1 MNEPSSPHPA
11 SFRDPAGFLFVEGG
25 RLLRQVNHACREDYD
40 ALMQSGLYE
49 DLVRAGC
56 LISHEELDHPGL
68 DPSSCYRVIAPKRIP
83 FVSYP
88 YEWCFSQLQDAALL
102 TLAIQEA
109 ALQHGMILKDASAY
123 NIQFM
128 DGRPVFVDTLS
139 FARFTP
145 GEPWQAYRQFCQH
158 FYAPLLLMAYRDIRL
173 GQLLRVHLDGVPL
186 DLASRILPLRSRF
199 RFGPLVHLH
208 LHAGSQQRHA
218 KTRTRVSSPRIG
230 QNALLGLTESLARA
244 VKKLSWAP
252 EGTEWAEYYQDT
264 NYTAGGLN
272 HKETLVREF
281 LVQVNPS
288 SVWDCGANVG
298 FFSRISR
305 TMGIPTVS
313 MDIDPACVEKN
324 YRQVRDRDEKD
335 LLPLLVDL
343 TNPPPGA
350 GWMNTERDSLIGRG
364 PVDAALALALVHH
377 LAISNNLPFSRIA
390 DFFASICRSLIIEFV
405 PKDDS
410 QVQTLLSTRE
420 DIFPCYCREEFER
433 IFCQLFNIVR
443 SEPILDSGRMLYL
456 MQRRD

>member
-1 MNEPSSPHPA
+1 M
-11 SFRDPAGFLFVEGG
+11 F
-25 RLLRQVNHACREDYD
+25 RQVNAACQEDYD
-40 ALMQSGLYE
+40 TLMQSGLYK
-49 DLVRAGC
+49 DLVGEGS
-56 LISHEELDHPGL
+56 LIPHVEVDHPGF
-68 DPSSCYRVIAPKRIP
+68 DPSVCYRVIAPERIP

-88 YEWCFSQLQDAALL
+88 YEWCFSQLKDAALL
-102 TLAIQEA
+102 TLAIQKS

-128 DGRPVFVDTLS
+128 NGRPVFVDTLS
-139 FARFTP
+139 FTRFTP

-158 FYAPLLLMAYRDIRL
+158 FYAPLLLMAYCDIRL

-186 DLASRILPLRSRF
+186 DLASSVLPLRSRF

-230 QNALLGLTESLARA
+230 LNALLGLTDSLASA
-244 VKKLSWAP
+244 VKKLTWAP

-264 NYTAGGLN
+264 NYSAGGLA

-281 LVQVNPS
+281 LALVKPS
-288 SVWDCGANVG
+288 TVWDCGANVG
-298 FFSRISR
+298 FFSRISSG
-305 TMGIPTVS
+305 MGIPTVS

-343 TNPPPGA
+343 TNPPPGT

-364 PVDAALALALVHH
+364 PADAALALALVHH

-390 DFFASICRSLIIEFV
+390 EFFAGICRSLIIEFV
-405 PKDDS
+405 PKEDS

-420 DIFPCYCREEFER
+420 DVFPLYCREEFER
-433 IFCQLFNIVR
+433 VFSLYFVMVR
-443 SEPILDSGRMLYL
+443 SEKILDSGRVLYL